1 MSCLLTHKEPM
12 WAENIIN
19 MAHVSVAQGNIFKD
33 KIHRNTTSTLCVHA
47 CACPWV
53 IGAFTYV

>member
-1 MSCLLTHKEPM
+1 M